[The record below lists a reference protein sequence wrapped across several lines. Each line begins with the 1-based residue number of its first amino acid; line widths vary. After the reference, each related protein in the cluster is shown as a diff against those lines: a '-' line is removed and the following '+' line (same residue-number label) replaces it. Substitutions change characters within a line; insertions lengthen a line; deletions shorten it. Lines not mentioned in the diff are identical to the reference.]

1 MIKHHSHPPGP
12 RGFSEIQQHAHPV
25 VKFETL
31 EENWIL
37 LQSVFFYFLKVWLSQ
52 AQFSDMKTQQGW
64 KICVIKYKWSKAD
77 FDFDF
82 LTVDCQ
88 TMYKSQFK
96 QSACRFWRSCSQ
108 IPSWSTS
115 CILLYHIG
123 PEKMIKIQCLMVK
136 SMKGNLSDCSNMLW
150 TNL

>member
-1 MIKHHSHPPGP
+1 MYHSHPPGP
-12 RGFSEIQQHAHPV
+12 RGFPEIQQHSHPV
-25 VKFETL
+25 VKFDKL
-31 EENWIL
+31 EERKIL
-37 LQSVFFYFLKVWLSQ
+37 DFVAVGFYFLKVWLSQ

-108 IPSWSTS
+108 TPSWSIF

-123 PEKMIKIQCLMVK
+123 PARNITF
-136 SMKGNLSDCSNMLW
+136 NL
-150 TNL
+150 TNQYVSISYYFL

>member
-1 MIKHHSHPPGP
+1 MLHTYKDIKGCL
-12 RGFSEIQQHAHPV
+12 G
-25 VKFETL
+25 
-31 EENWIL
+31 NIL
-37 LQSVFFYFLKVWLSQ
+37 QKLALKVFMCLCWSDRKSPRTTELSWDTTTHRSSGENASKAAFNVGFRIFISSRSGLSQ

-108 IPSWSTS
+108 TPSWSTS

-123 PEKMIKIQCLMVK
+123 PKK
-136 SMKGNLSDCSNMLW
+136 W
-150 TNL
+150 

>member
-1 MIKHHSHPPGP
+1 MIKTPFSSP
-12 RGFSEIQQHAHPV
+12 RITGLFWDTTTRPSSGEIWKV
-25 VKFETL
+25 GRKKNIGVCC
-31 EENWIL
+31 
-37 LQSVFFYFLKVWLSQ
+37 SRVFYFLKVWLSQ

-123 PEKMIKIQCLMVK
+123 PAKMRKNTISRHLHFHRFHPAFIH
-136 SMKGNLSDCSNMLW
+136 
-150 TNL
+150 

>member
-1 MIKHHSHPPGP
+1 MGLLLHHDSDPGRTYRKGS

-31 EENWIL
+31 EENWIW
-37 LQSVFFYFLKVWLSQ
+37 LQSGFFYFLKVWLSQ

-64 KICVIKYKWSKAD
+64 KICVIKYKQSKAD

-96 QSACRFWRSCSQ
+96 QSACRF
-108 IPSWSTS
+108 
-115 CILLYHIG
+115 
-123 PEKMIKIQCLMVK
+123 
-136 SMKGNLSDCSNMLW
+136 
-150 TNL
+150 